1 MAQES
6 LPLLSREWRESAR
19 NYADK
24 KGLGSLDTLPP
35 ERWQAVLAHVELQMQ
50 TEGFVLPDRWQ
61 EALAQQVGR
70 RKG

>member
-1 MAQES
+1 MAQKL
-6 LPLLSREWRESAR
+6 LPLLSREWRESAQK
-19 NYADK
+19 YADEK
-24 KGLGSLDTLPP
+24 NLGSLDTLPP
-35 ERWQAVLAHVELQMQ
+35 EQWQTVLTRVELQMQ